1 MFRKKRKHR
10 MPSLN
15 TTSTADISFMLL
27 IFFLITTSID
37 NNTGMMRRLPPPPE
51 EKEATELVV
60 KKRNVM
66 SLVIDTDG
74 NMTCNGKVVRINE
87 LEKEIIAF
95 VDNIENIDTLP
106 EKTETDIPLLG
117 MCSASDKHV
126 ISISVDANTTY
137 DDYFKAYNTIVG
149 AYGKLRNKLANQH
162 FGCNYAECSP
172 AQREAIASCYPQRIS
187 DADIEEEG
195 GGK

>member
-1 MFRKKRKHR
+1 MFRKKRKR
-10 MPSLN
+10 RLPSLN

-51 EKEATELVV
+51 EQEATELVV

-74 NMTCNGKVVRINE
+74 NMTCNGKPVSINE
-87 LEKEIIAF
+87 LETETMAF
-95 VDNIENIDTLP
+95 IENIENSDTLP
-106 EKTETDIPLLG
+106 EKTELDIPLLG
-117 MCSASDKHV
+117 LCSASDKHV
-126 ISISVDANTTY
+126 ISISVNANTTY
-137 DDYFKAYNTIVG
+137 DDYFKAYNTIVL
-149 AYGKLRNKLANQH
+149 AYGKLRDKMAKKH
-162 FGCNYAECSP
+162 FGHSYAECSP

-187 DADIEEEG
+187 DTDIEEEG